1 MTKAIILNKYRN
13 ELGRTY
19 RKQYDNGLRTR
30 WCNRSNMRSCQ
41 CRPNSKCGVV
51 LTTIQDN
58 LILEM
63 YEKYE

>member
-30 WCNRSNMRSCQ
+30 WCNRSNMRSYQ

-51 LTTIQDN
+51 LTIDRTDKN
-58 LILEM
+58 KLKDYLL
-63 YEKYE
+63 

>member
-13 ELGRTY
+13 ELGRAY
-19 RKQYDNGLRTR
+19 RKKYDNGFRSS
-30 WCNRSNMRSCQ
+30 WCNRSSIHSYQ

-51 LTTIQDN
+51 STTIQDN

-63 YEKYE
+63 YEK